1 MKKVTSVQDRI
12 LWREIVI
19 VSAVLFV
26 QLLGGN
32 VTILTFVALSIWAL
46 RSPKHAIQALFLSW
60 FITFLNP
67 SIFIEHEG
75 KEIFRW
81 LVLFAAF
88 SQVSISKVIRK
99 PRMSRE
105 MIYLAL
111 FFFFVALVS
120 MLKSYAPIVSLLKLI
135 IFAVGVSTVLLAFEL
150 MENQKAYWRSWITT
164 FFLWILI
171 LGFPLYFSEFGY
183 ARNGKGFQ
191 GLLNHPQAYAVF
203 LAPMVVWFTGRFLFE
218 KNKSVP
224 IVIGVVL
231 GWFSLFSTLSRTG
244 VLAATMGCGLM
255 GIIVIKKKVVWRN
268 TQAHTSGNHI
278 GIIGLC
284 LLCIFLVLSWAPLSK
299 YMRGFLQ
306 KGQEFQ
312 SFSDFHYLSGRGA
325 IIERSINNFL
335 DNPLTGIGFGIASDP
350 SMFIVRKDKWLGLPT
365 GAPIEKVFLPTAI
378 LEEVGILGTLILLA
392 FIFGV
397 IRPLL
402 NWGNLTALCL
412 FITSLLVNM
421 GEMVFFSFGG
431 MGLYIWLM
439 IGFSRILRERKV

>member
-1 MKKVTSVQDRI
+1 MKKFTSIHDRI

-19 VSAVLFV
+19 ISAVLFV
-26 QLLGGN
+26 QLLGGI
-32 VTILTFVALSIWAL
+32 VTAFTFVALSIWAL

-60 FITFLNP
+60 FITLLNP
-67 SIFIEHEG
+67 SIFIEYEG

-88 SQVSISKVIRK
+88 SQVSISKIIHKSRM
-99 PRMSRE
+99 PRE
-105 MIYLAL
+105 IIYLA
-111 FFFFVALVS
+111 FFLFFVASVS
-120 MLKSYAPIVSLLKLI
+120 MLKSYAPIVSLFKLI

-150 MENQKAYWRSWITT
+150 IENQKAYWRSWVTT

-203 LAPMVVWFTGRFLFE
+203 LAPMVVWFTGRFLFD

-244 VLAATMGCGLM
+244 VLAAILGCGLM
-255 GIIVIKKKVVWRN
+255 IIIGIKKKVVWRN

-278 GIIGLC
+278 GVTGLC

-299 YMRGFLQ
+299 HMRTFLL
-306 KGQEFQ
+306 KERE
-312 SFSDFHYLSGRGA
+312 SFNNAYYLSKRRVT
-325 IIERSINNFL
+325 IERSINNFL

-350 SMFIVRKDKWLGLPT
+350 FMFIVRKDKWLGLPI
-365 GAPIEKVFLPTAI
+365 GASIEKVFLPTAI
-378 LEEVGILGTLILLA
+378 LEEVGILGTLLLLA
-392 FIFGV
+392 FVFGV

-402 NWGNLTALCL
+402 NWGNLVALCL

-421 GEMVFFSFGG
+421 GEMIFFSFGG